1 MGGLIQFNARGAQD
15 FHFIGNPQ
23 ISFFKIVYRRYTN
36 FSMETIK
43 LEPNI
48 TNINDDS
55 ETNIKIEIK
64 RHADMVSN
72 MYFTFELPNIY
83 SHIPQTT
90 GTCPYEFKWIE
101 NIGSNIIDSTE
112 LIIGGSKIVK
122 HTGKFLNVLSEL
134 RLEESQKKTY
144 HELIGHVPEIN
155 DPKINTKKEIFIPV
169 ITGVGAGISNTA
181 TNIYEFDVTNIS
193 NIINGGTF
201 DAVKVLNT
209 SASSDNDFYNGK
221 FIKIIN
227 GNTSTTH
234 TITDYT
240 GVSKTIIISPD
251 ETTPGLKYIIYTS
264 KINSYYLDG
273 NNITET
279 PHTISYH
286 LSPPL
291 FKDNYDNLTT
301 SNSSKTINLNAAI
314 PELKTDLVKNHYIL
328 IKNDIHKIT
337 ANTDTTITIDNN
349 FSETLTTQTIN
360 YRIVP
365 SISFTMK
372 VRINID
378 SNSKLSG
385 IEIIEIN
392 GDGLRDGMEF
402 KINIGTTSPTFKI
415 MKSNYPHCRDNV
427 AIQDAL
433 ANNQLFK
440 NVSHITK
447 GDLQNYIPSIQ
458 SRKIKVPL
466 QFFCNVN
473 SGLALP
479 LIALQYHEVE
489 VKLTLKKIYDLFTIV
504 QKQILTDNVGGDYF
518 RNKFM
523 RVKTNVNDVP
533 ITNFIKDDTFNIN
546 SSFEANYIYLDTD
559 ERKRFAENNHEYLIT
574 ECSPTKK
581 LNSVTISQLHNL
593 DFYHPVKEIIIVP
606 QRNDMENI
614 NNWNNYTNWPK
625 ENMNPSSYEYLEN
638 ERHYYNKQDSKFVF
652 YNKHN
657 YDDTSL
663 ARSGFNNVNR
673 NFEEKYFRKNIINN
687 ISFKFNNT
695 FRQREQNSIYYNKL
709 QAYQHYKT
717 NPKDGIYV
725 YSFSLNPNEYQPS
738 GCCNFS
744 NIENFQMEI
753 NLGEEDAT
761 NFKIPD
767 KPDESFEYNISIYA
781 INYNILRFASGMASK
796 QYAN

>member
-48 TNINDDS
+48 TNLNDDS

-83 SHIPQTT
+83 SHIPETPET
-90 GTCPYEFKWIE
+90 YKDCPYEFKWIE
-101 NIGSNIIDSTE
+101 NIGSNIIDNAE

-134 RLEESQKKTY
+134 RLDESQKKTY
-144 HELIGHVPEIN
+144 HELIGHVPEIY

-181 TNIYEFDVTNIS
+181 TNIYDFDVTTS
-193 NIINGGTF
+193 Y
-201 DAVKVLNT
+201 AVT
-209 SASSDNDFYNGK
+209 
-221 FIKIIN
+221 
-227 GNTSTTH
+227 
-234 TITDYT
+234 
-240 GVSKTIIISPD
+240 
-251 ETTPGLKYIIYTS
+251 
-264 KINSYYLDG
+264 G
-273 NNITET
+273 NNIAEVANK
-279 PHTISYH
+279 IYYH
-286 LSPPL
+286 LTAPL
-291 FKDNYDNLTT
+291 FKDNYNLTT
-301 SNSSKTINLNAAI
+301 ESNLKTITLNTAI
-314 PELKTDLVKNHYIL
+314 PALYDDLVKNHYIL

-337 ANTDTTITIDNN
+337 ANSSSIITIDNN
-349 FSETLTTQTIN
+349 FSETLTGVN

-372 VRINID
+372 VRITHTATTTTSANGT
-378 SNSKLSG
+378 LTG

-402 KINIGTTSPTFKI
+402 KINIGTTGPTFKI

-523 RVKTNVNDVP
+523 RVKTNANVP
-533 ITNFIKDDTFNIN
+533 ITNFIKDTTFNIN
-546 SSFEANYIYLDTD
+546 SSFEANYIFLDTD

-638 ERHYYNKQDSKFVF
+638 ERHYYNKLDSKFVF

-657 YDDTSL
+657 YDSTSL
-663 ARSGFNNVNR
+663 AGSGFNNVNR

-687 ISFKFNNT
+687 ISFKFNNI
-695 FRQREQNSIYYNKL
+695 FRQREQNSVYYNKL

-744 NIENFQMEI
+744 NIQNFQMEI

-767 KPDESFEYNISIYA
+767 KPDESYDYNISIYA
-781 INYNILRFASGMASK
+781 INYNILRFVSGMASK